1 MGITVVNGAPSLS
14 NLSTNSVWFQL
25 KTTANWRISASGSFL
40 ASLSLVERGCWEQVL
55 SLDDFIPQD
64 LKQDL
69 VKKKIKN
76 VAFKSRTPLKI
87 KRFGLSVC
95 SATAEISRF
104 LDRVYF

>member
-40 ASLSLVERGCWEQVL
+40 ASLSLVERGCSEQVL
-55 SLDDFIPQD
+55 SLDDFIP
-64 LKQDL
+64 QDL

-87 KRFGLSVC
+87 KRFGLSMC

-104 LDRVYF
+104 LDRFYF

>member
-25 KTTANWRISASGSFL
+25 KITANWRISASGSFL

-55 SLDDFIPQD
+55 SLDDFIP
-64 LKQDL
+64 QDL